1 MNIVVK
7 GVEANN
13 RDSVRARF
21 LNNQSGIALLIVLW
35 VVVMLLTIAL
45 SFSVMARTEIFSTLT
60 FKEQIENKYLA
71 EAGLQ
76 RGIVELF
83 YRAANKDRQAAF
95 VEEKVLRTDG
105 TAYVV
110 NLEHGSFKLSMTD
123 ESGKININTLTD
135 SSGIVLNNLLVN
147 LGIEKE
153 TADTIVDSILD
164 WKSPTGLH
172 RLHGADSSYYSSLP
186 NPYKAKNANFDNL
199 EELLLVKGVTPDILY
214 GNSQRPGMIRFL
226 TIYGDATRINI
237 NAAAPEVLKAIPFIS
252 ADAVQKI
259 IELRS
264 ADNAEAAAE
273 LQAILVGSDA
283 VKMSPYII
291 TTDSNIFAVEVSGY
305 RENEKRNYALRAI
318 VSIEA
323 SGNYTVLSYQSP
335 ADIRLL

>member
-1 MNIVVK
+1 M
-7 GVEANN
+7 
-13 RDSVRARF
+13 
-21 LNNQSGIALLIVLW
+21 LIVLW
-35 VVVMLLTIAL
+35 VVVLLLTIAL

-60 FKEQIENKYLA
+60 FKEQMENKYLA
-71 EAGLQ
+71 ETGLQ

-83 YRAANKDRQAAF
+83 YRAANKNRQALF
-95 VEEKVLRTDG
+95 VEEKIFRTDG
-105 TAYVV
+105 TTYIGK
-110 NLEHGSFKLSMTD
+110 LENGSYKLSMTD
-123 ESGKININTLTD
+123 ESGKINVNTLTD

-214 GNSQRPGMIRFL
+214 GNVQRPGLIRFM
-226 TIYGDATRINI
+226 TIYGNATRINI
-237 NAAAPEVLKAIPFIS
+237 NAAAPELLKAIPFIS

-259 IELRS
+259 VVLRS
-264 ADNAEAAAE
+264 ADNTEAAAE
-273 LQAILVGSDA
+273 LQALLAGGDSA
-283 VKMSPYII
+283 KMSPYII
-291 TTDSNIFAVEVSGY
+291 ATDSNIFAIEVSGY

-318 VSIEA
+318 VGIEA
-323 SGNYTVLSYQSP
+323 NGNYTVLSYQSP
-335 ADIRLL
+335 ADIKQ

>member
-1 MNIVVK
+1 MAAHNQD
-7 GVEANN
+7 NN
-13 RDSVRARF
+13 RAQFS
-21 LNNQSGIALLIVLW
+21 NNQSGIALLIVLW
-35 VVVMLLTIAL
+35 VVVLLLTIAL

-60 FKEQIENKYLA
+60 FKEQMENRYLA
-71 EAGLQ
+71 ETGLQ

-83 YRAANKDRQAAF
+83 YRAANKNRQALF
-95 VEEKVLRTDG
+95 VEEKIFRTDG
-105 TAYVV
+105 TTYIGK
-110 NLEHGSFKLSMTD
+110 LENGSYKLSMTD

-214 GNSQRPGMIRFL
+214 GNVQRPGLIRFM
-226 TIYGDATRINI
+226 TIYGNSTRINI
-237 NAAAPEVLKAIPFIS
+237 NAAAPELLKAIPFIS

-259 IELRS
+259 IVLRS
-264 ADNAEAAAE
+264 ADNTEAAAE
-273 LQAILVGSDA
+273 LQALLAGGDSA
-283 VKMSPYII
+283 KMSPYII
-291 TTDSNIFAVEVSGY
+291 ATDSNIFAIEVSGY

-318 VSIEA
+318 VGIEA
-323 SGNYTVLSYQSP
+323 NGNYTVLSYQSP
-335 ADIRLL
+335 ADIKLL

>member
-1 MNIVVK
+1 MAAHNQD
-7 GVEANN
+7 NN
-13 RDSVRARF
+13 RAQFS
-21 LNNQSGIALLIVLW
+21 NNQSGIALLIVLW
-35 VVVMLLTIAL
+35 VVVLLLTIAL

-60 FKEQIENKYLA
+60 FKEQMENRYLA
-71 EAGLQ
+71 ETGLQ

-83 YRAANKDRQAAF
+83 YRAANKNRQALF
-95 VEEKVLRTDG
+95 VEEKIFRTDG
-105 TAYVV
+105 TTYIGK
-110 NLEHGSFKLSMTD
+110 LENGSYKLSMTD

-214 GNSQRPGMIRFL
+214 GNVQRPGLIRFM
-226 TIYGDATRINI
+226 TIYGNATRINI
-237 NAAAPEVLKAIPFIS
+237 NAAAPELLKAIPFIS

-259 IELRS
+259 TVLRS
-264 ADNAEAAAE
+264 ADNTEAAAE
-273 LQAILVGSDA
+273 LQALLAGGDSA
-283 VKMSPYII
+283 KMSPYII
-291 TTDSNIFAVEVSGY
+291 ATDSNIFAIEVSGY

-318 VSIEA
+318 VGIEA

-335 ADIRLL
+335 ADIKL

>member
-1 MNIVVK
+1 MVENNQQNI
-7 GVEANN
+7 N
-13 RDSVRARF
+13 RRY

-35 VVVMLLTIAL
+35 VVVLLLTIAL

-60 FKEQIENKYLA
+60 FKEQLENKYLA

-76 RGIVELF
+76 RGVIELF
-83 YRAANKDRQAAF
+83 YRAANKNRQALF
-95 VEEKVLRTDG
+95 VEEKILRTDG
-105 TAYVV
+105 TTYMGK
-110 NLEHGSFKLSMTD
+110 LENGSYKLSMTD

-153 TADTIVDSILD
+153 TVDTIVDSILD

-214 GNSQRPGMIRFL
+214 GNAQRPGMIRFL
-226 TIYGDATRINI
+226 TIYGDAGTINI
-237 NAAAPEVLKAIPFIS
+237 NVAAPEVLKAIPFIS
-252 ADAVQKI
+252 ADAVQKMI
-259 IELRS
+259 ALRS
-264 ADNAEAAAE
+264 ADNTEAATE
-273 LQAILVGSDA
+273 LQSMIASGDNSKI
-283 VKMSPYII
+283 SPYIS
-291 TTDSNIFAVEVSGY
+291 TTDSNIFAIEVSGY
-305 RENEKRNYALRAI
+305 KENEKNNYTLRAI

-323 SGNYTVLSYQSP
+323 NGNYTVLSYQSP
-335 ADIRLL
+335 ADIKL

>member
-1 MNIVVK
+1 MVENNQQNI
-7 GVEANN
+7 N
-13 RDSVRARF
+13 RRY

-35 VVVMLLTIAL
+35 VVVLLLTIAL

-60 FKEQIENKYLA
+60 FKEQLENKYLA

-76 RGIVELF
+76 RGVIELF
-83 YRAANKDRQAAF
+83 YRAANKNRQALF
-95 VEEKVLRTDG
+95 VEEKILRTDG
-105 TAYVV
+105 TTYMGK
-110 NLEHGSFKLSMTD
+110 LENGSYKLSMTD

-214 GNSQRPGMIRFL
+214 GNAQRPGMIRFL
-226 TIYGDATRINI
+226 TIYGDAGTINI
-237 NAAAPEVLKAIPFIS
+237 NVAAPEVLKAIPFIS
-252 ADAVQKI
+252 ADAVQKMI
-259 IELRS
+259 ALRS
-264 ADNAEAAAE
+264 ADNTEAATE
-273 LQAILVGSDA
+273 LQSMIASGDNSKI
-283 VKMSPYII
+283 SPYIS
-291 TTDSNIFAVEVSGY
+291 TTDSNIFAIEVSGY
-305 RENEKRNYALRAI
+305 KENEKNNYTLRAI

-323 SGNYTVLSYQSP
+323 NGNYTVLSYQSP
-335 ADIRLL
+335 ADIKL

>member
-1 MNIVVK
+1 MAAHNQD
-7 GVEANN
+7 NN
-13 RDSVRARF
+13 RAQFS
-21 LNNQSGIALLIVLW
+21 NNQSGIALLIVLW
-35 VVVMLLTIAL
+35 VVVLLLTIAL

-60 FKEQIENKYLA
+60 FKEQMENKYLA
-71 EAGLQ
+71 ETGLQ

-83 YRAANKDRQAAF
+83 YRAANKNREALF
-95 VEEKVLRTDG
+95 VEEKIFRTDG
-105 TAYVV
+105 TTYIGK
-110 NLEHGSFKLSMTD
+110 LENGSYKLSMTD

-214 GNSQRPGMIRFL
+214 GNVQRPGLIRFM
-226 TIYGDATRINI
+226 TIYGNATRINI
-237 NAAAPEVLKAIPFIS
+237 NAAAPELLKAIPFIS

-259 IELRS
+259 IVLRS
-264 ADNAEAAAE
+264 ADNTEAAAE
-273 LQAILVGSDA
+273 LQALLGGGDSA
-283 VKMSPYII
+283 KMSPYII
-291 TTDSNIFAVEVSGY
+291 ATDSNIFAIEVSGY

-318 VSIEA
+318 VGIEA
-323 SGNYTVLSYQSP
+323 NGNYTVLSYQSP
-335 ADIRLL
+335 ADIKQ

>member
-1 MNIVVK
+1 MAAHNQDK
-7 GVEANN
+7 T
-13 RDSVRARF
+13 RAQF
-21 LNNQSGIALLIVLW
+21 SINQSGIALLIVLW
-35 VVVMLLTIAL
+35 VVVLLLTISL

-60 FKEQIENKYLA
+60 FKEQMENRYLA
-71 EAGLQ
+71 ETGLQ

-83 YRAANKDRQAAF
+83 YRAANKNRQALF
-95 VEEKVLRTDG
+95 VEEKIFRTDG
-105 TAYVV
+105 TTYIGK
-110 NLEHGSFKLSMTD
+110 LENGSYKLSMTD

-214 GNSQRPGMIRFL
+214 GNGQRPGLIRFM
-226 TIYGDATRINI
+226 TIYGNATRINI
-237 NAAAPEVLKAIPFIS
+237 NAAAPELLKAIPFIS

-259 IELRS
+259 IVLRS
-264 ADNAEAAAE
+264 ADNTEAAAE
-273 LQAILVGSDA
+273 LQALLGGGDSA
-283 VKMSPYII
+283 KMSPYII
-291 TTDSNIFAVEVSGY
+291 ATDSNIFAIEVSGY

-318 VSIEA
+318 VGIEA
-323 SGNYTVLSYQSP
+323 NGNYTVLSYQSP
-335 ADIRLL
+335 ADVKQ

>member
-1 MNIVVK
+1 MARNYQKNINK
-7 GVEANN
+7 G
-13 RDSVRARF
+13 S
-21 LNNQSGIALLIVLW
+21 LNNQSGIALIIVLW
-35 VVVMLLTIAL
+35 VVVLLLTIAL

-60 FKEQIENKYLA
+60 FKEQLENKYLA

-83 YRAANKDRQAAF
+83 YSAANRNRQAFFA
-95 VEEKVLRTDG
+95 EEKIFRTDG
-105 TAYVV
+105 TAYIGK
-110 NLEHGSFKLSMTD
+110 LENGSYKLSMTD

-186 NPYKAKNANFDNL
+186 NPYKAKNANLDNL
-199 EELLLVKGVTPDILY
+199 EELLLVKGVTHDILY
-214 GNSQRPGMIRFL
+214 GNGQRPGLIRFL
-226 TIYGDATRINI
+226 TIYGDASRINI
-237 NAAAPEVLKAIPFIS
+237 NAASSEVLKAIPFIS
-252 ADAVQKI
+252 ADAVEKI
-259 IELRS
+259 VALRS

-273 LQAILVGSDA
+273 LQAMLAGGDSA
-283 VKMSPYII
+283 KMSPYII
-291 TTDSNIFAVEVSGY
+291 TTDSNIFAIEVSGY
-305 RENEKRNYALRAI
+305 KENEKRYYPLRAI

-335 ADIRLL
+335 ADIKQ

>member
-1 MNIVVK
+1 M
-7 GVEANN
+7 EN
-13 RDSVRARF
+13 R
-21 LNNQSGIALLIVLW
+21 
-35 VVVMLLTIAL
+35 
-45 SFSVMARTEIFSTLT
+45 
-60 FKEQIENKYLA
+60 YLA
-71 EAGLQ
+71 ETGLQ

-83 YRAANKDRQAAF
+83 YRAANKNRQALF
-95 VEEKVLRTDG
+95 VEEKIFRTDG
-105 TAYVV
+105 TTYIGK
-110 NLEHGSFKLSMTD
+110 LENGSYKLSMTD

-214 GNSQRPGMIRFL
+214 GNGQRPGLIRFM
-226 TIYGDATRINI
+226 TIYGNATRINI
-237 NAAAPEVLKAIPFIS
+237 NAAAPELLKAIPFIS

-259 IELRS
+259 IVLRS
-264 ADNAEAAAE
+264 ADNTEAAAE
-273 LQAILVGSDA
+273 LQALLGGGDSA
-283 VKMSPYII
+283 KMSPYII
-291 TTDSNIFAVEVSGY
+291 ATDSNIFAIEVSGY

-318 VSIEA
+318 VGIEA
-323 SGNYTVLSYQSP
+323 NGNYTVLSYQSP
-335 ADIRLL
+335 ADVKQ

>member
-1 MNIVVK
+1 MAAHNQD
-7 GVEANN
+7 NN
-13 RDSVRARF
+13 RAQFS
-21 LNNQSGIALLIVLW
+21 NNQSGIALLIVLW
-35 VVVMLLTIAL
+35 VVVLLLTIAL

-60 FKEQIENKYLA
+60 FKEQMENKYLA

-83 YRAANKDRQAAF
+83 YRAANKNKQASF
-95 VEEKVLRTDG
+95 VEEKIFRTDG
-105 TAYVV
+105 TTYIGK
-110 NLEHGSFKLSMTD
+110 LENGSYKLSMTD

-214 GNSQRPGMIRFL
+214 GNVQRPGLIRFM
-226 TIYGDATRINI
+226 TIYGNATRINI
-237 NAAAPEVLKAIPFIS
+237 NAAAPELLKAIPFIS

-259 IELRS
+259 TVLRS
-264 ADNAEAAAE
+264 ADNTEAAAE
-273 LQAILVGSDA
+273 LQALLAGGDSA
-283 VKMSPYII
+283 KMSPYII
-291 TTDSNIFAVEVSGY
+291 ATDSNIFAIEVSGY
-305 RENEKRNYALRAI
+305 GENEKRNYALRAI
-318 VSIEA
+318 VGIEA
-323 SGNYTVLSYQSP
+323 NGNYTVLSYQSP
-335 ADIRLL
+335 ADIKQ

>member
-1 MNIVVK
+1 MAAHNQD
-7 GVEANN
+7 NN
-13 RDSVRARF
+13 RAQFS
-21 LNNQSGIALLIVLW
+21 NNQSGIALLIVLW
-35 VVVMLLTIAL
+35 VVVLLLTIAL

-60 FKEQIENKYLA
+60 FKEQMENKYLA
-71 EAGLQ
+71 ETGLQ

-83 YRAANKDRQAAF
+83 YRAANKNREALF
-95 VEEKVLRTDG
+95 VEEKIFRTDG
-105 TAYVV
+105 TTYIGK
-110 NLEHGSFKLSMTD
+110 LENGSYKLSMTD

-214 GNSQRPGMIRFL
+214 GNGQRPGLIRFM
-226 TIYGDATRINI
+226 TIYGNATRINI
-237 NAAAPEVLKAIPFIS
+237 NAAAPELLKAIPFIS

-259 IELRS
+259 IVLRS
-264 ADNAEAAAE
+264 ADNTEAAAE
-273 LQAILVGSDA
+273 LQALLGGGDSA
-283 VKMSPYII
+283 KMSPYII
-291 TTDSNIFAVEVSGY
+291 ATDSNIFAIEVSGY

-318 VSIEA
+318 VGIEA
-323 SGNYTVLSYQSP
+323 NGNYTVLSYQSP
-335 ADIRLL
+335 ADIKQ

>member
-1 MNIVVK
+1 M
-7 GVEANN
+7 ATNN
-13 RDSVRARF
+13 RDTIRTRF
-21 LNNQSGIALLIVLW
+21 SNNQSGVALLIVLW
-35 VVVMLLTIAL
+35 VVVLLLTIAL

-60 FKEQIENKYLA
+60 FKEQLENKYLA

-83 YRAANKDRQAAF
+83 YRAANKNRQALF
-95 VEEKVLRTDG
+95 VEEKILRTDG
-105 TAYVV
+105 TTYIGK
-110 NLEHGSFKLSMTD
+110 LENGSYRLSMSD

-214 GNSQRPGMIRFL
+214 GNGQRPGLIRFL
-226 TIYGDATRINI
+226 TIYGDASRINI
-237 NAAAPEVLKAIPFIS
+237 NAAALEVLKAIPFIS

-259 IELRS
+259 IALRS

-273 LQAILVGSDA
+273 LQAMLAGGDSA
-283 VKMSPYII
+283 KMSPYII
-291 TTDSNIFAVEVSGY
+291 ATDSNIFAIEVSGY
-305 RENEKRNYALRAI
+305 RENEKKYYPLKAI

-335 ADIRLL
+335 ADIKQ

>member
-1 MNIVVK
+1 MVAHNQ
-7 GVEANN
+7 EN
-13 RDSVRARF
+13 SRARF
-21 LNNQSGIALLIVLW
+21 SNNQSGIALLIVLW
-35 VVVMLLTIAL
+35 VVVLLLTIAL

-60 FKEQIENKYLA
+60 FKEQMENKYLA

-83 YRAANKDRQAAF
+83 YRAANKNKQASF
-95 VEEKVLRTDG
+95 VEEKIFRTDG
-105 TAYVV
+105 TTYIGK
-110 NLEHGSFKLSMTD
+110 LENGSYKLSITD

-214 GNSQRPGMIRFL
+214 GNVQRPGLIRFM
-226 TIYGDATRINI
+226 TIYGNATRINI

-259 IELRS
+259 VVLRS
-264 ADNAEAAAE
+264 ADNTEAAAE
-273 LQAILVGSDA
+273 LQALLGGGDSA
-283 VKMSPYII
+283 KMSPYII
-291 TTDSNIFAVEVSGY
+291 ATDSNIFAIEVSGY

-318 VSIEA
+318 VGIEA
-323 SGNYTVLSYQSP
+323 NGNYTVLSYQSP
-335 ADIRLL
+335 ADIKQ